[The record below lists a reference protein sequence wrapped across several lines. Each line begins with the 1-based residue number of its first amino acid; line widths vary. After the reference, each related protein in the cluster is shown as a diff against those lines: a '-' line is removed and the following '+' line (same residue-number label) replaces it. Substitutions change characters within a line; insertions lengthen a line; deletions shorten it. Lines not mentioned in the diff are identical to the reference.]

1 MEIINSFGICVMI
14 ICILRVIYG
23 MILKGNKM
31 KKCRVKIYVEY
42 EENGDIEQMK
52 RVMNYL
58 QDRYLQNADIVY
70 KNIDT

>member
-23 MILKGNKM
+23 MILKGNKI